1 MEENIATHN
10 NEKTAKKYH
19 LHIDLGMEYE
29 PIQKRRR
36 QNEVLSTPSLSDK
49 ANMRLSGLKHIDLWC
64 DGSLY
69 PIDPQTI
76 SHPPFSNPTSLL
88 RFTGDGITGLLG
100 YCNSISAT
108 AQRERLHSQYLGAEV
123 LYLREECRVQRQKL
137 EEQGRQIETLTKQIN
152 TYREKETCIGPRKR
166 KRKLKNVEEL
176 KVGSGGLKK
185 RIKALRYKM

>member
-1 MEENIATHN
+1 MDRNIATHN
-10 NEKTAKKYH
+10 NEETANMYH

-69 PIDPQTI
+69 PIDRQTI
-76 SHPPFSNPTSLL
+76 SHPCFSNPTSLL
-88 RFTGDGITGLLG
+88 RFIGDGVIGLLG
-100 YCNSISAT
+100 YCNSIST
-108 AQRERLHSQYLGAEV
+108 IAQSERLHSQYLGAEV
-123 LYLREECRVQRQKL
+123 LYLREECRVQSQKL

-185 RIKALRYKM
+185 RIKAIRYNL